1 MGAIRDFT
9 NSFDI
14 PFIICGIAFI
24 ISALMHFYLMW
35 INHREKIQ
43 SKQTDTINQ
52 VKINSLASDV

>member
-14 PFIICGIAFI
+14 AFIIGGITFI

-35 INHREKIQ
+35 INHCEKIR
-43 SKQTDTINQ
+43 SKQMKTIIQ
-52 VKINSLASDV
+52 VKIDSPASDV